1 MSLLVVD
8 GVSKSFGGLRAVQNV
23 SMNVE
28 EGEIVGVIGSNGA
41 GKSTLFNIIAGHHRP
56 DSGEIRFRG
65 ASITGK
71 PVHEI
76 AGQGLVKTFQLV
88 KPFRTMTLREN
99 LMVAL
104 LRRNLSSREA
114 HRAAEPLLERVGL
127 GELAEALPGDLPYAL
142 RRRLEMAR
150 ALAANPKLLLLDE
163 ALAGLT
169 ATELAAMLK
178 TLREIHSAG
187 VTLIMIEHVMDA
199 TMALC
204 QRIVVLHEG
213 KQLAA
218 GTPAEVSHD
227 PAVIAAYLG
236 RSDDA

>member
-1 MSLLVVD
+1 MTLLVIN
-8 GVSKSFGGLRAVQNV
+8 GVSKSFGGLKAVRDV

-28 EGEIVGVIGSNGA
+28 EGEIIGVIGSNGA
-41 GKSTLFNIIAGHHRP
+41 GKSTLFNMIAGHHRP
-56 DSGEIRFRG
+56 DVGEIRFRG
-65 ASITGK
+65 ASIVGK

-76 AGQGLVKTFQLV
+76 AAQGLVKTFQLV

-104 LRRNLSSREA
+104 LRRNLSMAEA
-114 HRAAEPLLERVGL
+114 HRAADPLLDRVGL
-127 GELAEALPGDLPYAL
+127 RALGDALPGDLPYAF
-142 RRRLEMAR
+142 RRRLEIAR
-150 ALAANPKLLLLDE
+150 ALAADPKLLLLDE

-169 ATELAAMLK
+169 ATELVAMLK
-178 TLREIHSAG
+178 TLREIHASG
-187 VTLIMIEHVMDA
+187 VTLVMIEHVMEA

-213 KQLAA
+213 RQLAA
-218 GTPAEVSHD
+218 GTPKEITQN

-236 RSDDA
+236 QAQ